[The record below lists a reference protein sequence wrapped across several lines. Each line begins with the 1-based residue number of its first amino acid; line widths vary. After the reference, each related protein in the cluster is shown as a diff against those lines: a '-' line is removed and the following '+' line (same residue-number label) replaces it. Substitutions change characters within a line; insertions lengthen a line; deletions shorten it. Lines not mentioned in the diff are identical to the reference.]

1 LTKSVR
7 SNKIF
12 LKLKNIRGVVEIIK
26 ADFEFSPT
34 AFTDFIKLMV
44 SEAEGIEFSAVTKI
58 ENREKIELE
67 IESRGEKF
75 TIENVNYGEF
85 VDEQKT
91 VMFKTALMKRYG
103 KNPRWGSLIGVRPTK
118 LLIKMISKGAGYEK
132 SQEILKE
139 LYLVSDDKINLLESI
154 VKTELKYLNKNG
166 VNVYIGVPYCPT
178 RCTYCSFASY
188 EKKGKHKAVYDEF
201 IVKLLEEIES
211 TGKFARERGLKI
223 ESIYIGGG
231 TPTILEEEELDKV
244 LNKTAEN
251 FEIGNLK
258 EFTVEA
264 GRVDTITNEKLE
276 ILKKYGVTRI
286 SLNPQTFKGKTLENI
301 GRKYNWEKFEEYNNR
316 AKELGFI
323 VNMDLIA
330 GLPDETTED
339 IVNTLEE
346 LKKYN
351 PDNFTVHMLA
361 IKRGSKLI
369 EKGHT
374 PVIVDYDIIERK
386 IESTAEELK
395 MKPYYMYRQ
404 KNSIDEGENRGY
416 SLEGKESLFN
426 IEMIEENQNTI
437 GIGGGAI
444 SKIITYKEIKRVINP
459 KDPIQYIKEFEER
472 MKKKFDM
479 FEGRY
484 ENLK

>member
-1 LTKSVR
+1 MVK
-7 SNKIF
+7 
-12 LKLKNIRGVVEIIK
+12 IIK
-26 ADFEFSPT
+26 ADFGFSKT
-34 AFTDFIKLMV
+34 AFDDFIKIMIP
-44 SEAEGIEFSAVTKI
+44 EAEGVEFSAVTKV
-58 ENREKIELE
+58 ESEEKIEIE
-67 IESRGEKF
+67 IEGNGKKL
-75 TIENVNYGEF
+75 ILINKNYNEF
-85 VDEQKT
+85 ADEQKV
-91 VMFKTALMKRYG
+91 VMFKTGIMKIYG

-132 SQEILKE
+132 SEEILKE
-139 LYLVSDDKINLLESI
+139 LYIVSDDKIKLLERI
-154 VKTELKYLNKNG
+154 VKTEIKYLNKNG

-201 IVKLLEEIES
+201 VMKLLEEIEI
-211 TGKFARERGLKI
+211 TGEFSKEKGMKI

-231 TPTILEEEELDKV
+231 TPTLLSEDELEKV
-244 LNKTAEN
+244 LNMTVKS
-251 FEIGNLK
+251 FEIDKLK

-264 GRVDTITNEKLE
+264 GRVDTITNEKLD

-286 SLNPQTFKGKTLENI
+286 SLNPQTFKSKTLEKI
-301 GRKYNWEKFEEYNNR
+301 GRKYDWEKFEEYNQK
-316 AKELGFI
+316 AKKLGFI
-323 VNMDLIA
+323 VNMDLIV
-330 GLPDETTED
+330 GLPEENTED
-339 IVNTLEE
+339 ILNTLEE

-374 PVIVDYDIIERK
+374 PVIIDYDIIEKK
-386 IESTAEELK
+386 IESIAEELE

-416 SLEGKESLFN
+416 SIEGKESLFN
-426 IEMIEENQNTI
+426 IEMIEENQNTM

-444 SKIITYKEIKRVINP
+444 SKIIADKEITRVINP
-459 KDPIQYIKEFEER
+459 KDPIQYVKEFGER

-479 FEGRY
+479 FEGYYKRV
-484 ENLK
+484 EEIK

>member
-1 LTKSVR
+1 MV
-7 SNKIF
+7 KI
-12 LKLKNIRGVVEIIK
+12 IR
-26 ADFEFSPT
+26 ADFGFSKT
-34 AFTDFIKLMV
+34 AFVDFIKIMIP
-44 SEAEGIEFSAVTKI
+44 EAEGVKFSAVTKV
-58 ENREKIELE
+58 ESEEKIELE
-67 IESRGEKF
+67 IEGNGKKLV
-75 TIENVNYGEF
+75 IINKNYNEF
-85 VDEQKT
+85 VDEQKV
-91 VMFKTALMKRYG
+91 VMFKTGIMKMYG

-118 LLIKMISKGAGYEK
+118 LLLKMAAKGAEFNCAR
-132 SQEILKE
+132 EILAE
-139 LYLVSDDKINLLESI
+139 LYMVSEDKIKLLESV
-154 VKTELKYLNKNG
+154 VKTEMKYLNKSG

-178 RCTYCSFASY
+178 RCSYCSFASY
-188 EKKGKHKAVYDEF
+188 EKKGKHKEAYEEF
-201 IVKLLEEIES
+201 VIKLLEEIES
-211 TGKFARERGLKI
+211 TGKFAKEKEIKI

-231 TPTILEEEELDKV
+231 TPTVLSEDELDKV
-244 LNKTAEN
+244 LNKTAES
-251 FEIGNLK
+251 FEIEKLK

-264 GRVDTITNEKLE
+264 GRVDTITNKKLE

-286 SLNPQTFKGKTLENI
+286 SLNPQTFKSKTLENI
-301 GRKYNWEKFEEYNNR
+301 GRNYNWEKFKEYNNR

-339 IVNTLEE
+339 IVNTLDE

-374 PVIVDYDIIERK
+374 PVIVDYDIIEKK
-386 IESTAEELK
+386 IENTAEELK

-416 SLEGKESLFN
+416 SVEGKESLFN
-426 IEMIEENQNTI
+426 IEMIEENQNTL

-444 SKIITYKEIKRVINP
+444 SKIITDKEIIRVINP
-459 KDPIQYIKEFEER
+459 KDPIQYVKEFEER

-479 FEGRY
+479 FEGY
-484 ENLK
+484 YKIVE